1 MRRRRRGPRAVALD
15 SSPVTYIDVPTDEKA
30 PTSMPKAR
38 WKARAYDVKI
48 VMKNIPNQKSG
59 TAAIESVDVSSPSF
73 GESRMKTRQYAKTKS
88 VVIAST
94 MIVASESV
102 PSG

>member
-1 MRRRRRGPRAVALD
+1 MRRRRREPRAAGPLFE
-15 SSPVTYIDVPTDEKA
+15 SLTYIDVPTDEKA

-73 GESRMKTRQYAKTKS
+73 GESLMKTRQ
-88 VVIAST
+88 
-94 MIVASESV
+94 
-102 PSG
+102 

>member
-1 MRRRRRGPRAVALD
+1 
-15 SSPVTYIDVPTDEKA
+15 
-30 PTSMPKAR
+30 MPKAR